1 MSYKDK
7 VAGAESTESSDELKI
22 DGEFDRVYKSVP
34 GPVIIKDSG
43 KEIFTVEKRGLEDV
57 VVWNPSTGAS
67 KLADFGPAD
76 GYKNMIC
83 VEAGSVSAWQTLE
96 PGATWEGSVLAK
108 AHL

>member
-1 MSYKDK
+1 VEYKDK

-22 DGEFDRVYKSVP
+22 EGEVDRVYKSVP
-34 GPVIIKDSG
+34 GAVIIKDSG
-43 KEIFTVEKRGLEDV
+43 KEIFTVEKRGLDDI

-67 KLADFGPAD
+67 KMADFSPAD

-83 VEAGSVSAWQTLE
+83 VEAGSVAEWHTLE

-108 AHL
+108 ANL